1 MTSQANLQT
10 VDRYLDGFRTT
21 NRVQILA
28 CLADDVEWVLP
39 GLFHTRGKP
48 EFASHIVSEGFEP
61 NPTITVDRTFEIGDT
76 IIVEG
81 HADSKR
87 TDGKEIELAFC
98 DVFDMR
104 DGKIQKLTSY
114 LMQTSK

>member
-1 MTSQANLQT
+1 MTSQANMQT

-21 NRVQILA
+21 NRVQILE
-28 CLADDVEWVLP
+28 CLAEDVEWVLP
-39 GLFHTRGKP
+39 GFFHTRGKP
-48 EFASHIVSEGFEP
+48 EFASQIVSEGFEP
-61 NPTITVDRTFEIGDT
+61 NPTITVDRTFEVGDA

-81 HADSKR
+81 HVDTKR

>member
-1 MTSQANLQT
+1 MASQANRQT

-28 CLADDVEWVLP
+28 CLAEEVEWVLP
-39 GLFHTRGKP
+39 GFFHTRGKP
-48 EFASHIVSEGFEP
+48 EFASQIVSKGFEP
-61 NPTITVDRTFEIGDT
+61 NPTITAERTLEIGDT

-81 HADSKR
+81 NVDTKR
-87 TDGKEIELAFC
+87 TDGKEVKLAFC

>member
-1 MTSQANLQT
+1 MTSQTNMQT
-10 VDRYLDGFRTT
+10 IDRYLDGFRTT

-28 CLADDVEWVLP
+28 CLAEDVEWVLP

-48 EFASHIVSEGFEP
+48 EFASQIVSEGFEP
-61 NPTITVDRTFEIGDT
+61 NPTITAERTFEIGDT

-81 HADSKR
+81 NADTKR
-87 TDGKEIELAFC
+87 TDGQAVNLAFC
-98 DVFDMR
+98 DVFDLR
-104 DGKIQKLTSY
+104 DGKIRKLTSY

>member
-1 MTSQANLQT
+1 MTSQANVQT
-10 VDRYLDGFRTT
+10 VERYLDGFRTT
-21 NRVQILA
+21 NRLQILE

-48 EFASHIVSEGFEP
+48 EFASQIVSEGFEP
-61 NPTITVDRTFEIGDT
+61 NPAITVDRIFEHDDIV
-76 IIVEG
+76 IVEG
-81 HADSKR
+81 HVESKR
-87 TDGKEIELAFC
+87 TDGGLIEIAFC

-104 DGKIQKLTSY
+104 AGKIQKLTSY

>member
-1 MTSQANLQT
+1 MTSQANIQT
-10 VDRYLDGFRTT
+10 VQAYLDGFRTT

-28 CLADDVEWVLP
+28 CLSEDVEWVLP
-39 GLFHTRGKP
+39 GFFHTRGKP
-48 EFASHIVSEGFEP
+48 EFASQIVSEGFEP
-61 NPTITVDRTFEIGDT
+61 NPTITAERTFEIGDT

-81 HADSKR
+81 NVDTKR
-87 TDGKEIELAFC
+87 TDGKEVKLAFC